1 MKSNRSEKKRI
12 VTSAAS
18 ARLRIRIA
26 VGAVILIAGTIAG
39 VVWYTGSRRPA
50 VVRGA
55 VVPVADR
62 PTFGGLAATA
72 NSRIVHEPVSA
83 EAGRI
88 VFEAQSFSDGVARF
102 YSADLDGKTVKF
114 FVLRSSDGVIR
125 SAFDA
130 CDVCYPSR
138 RGYRQEGDMMI
149 CNNCGQRFASV
160 RINVDQGGC
169 NPAPLVRTADGS
181 AIIIT
186 LADLSH
192 GRRFF

>member
-18 ARLRIRIA
+18 SLLRIRIA
-26 VGAVILIAGTIAG
+26 VGAFILIAGTIAG
-39 VVWYTGSRRPA
+39 VLWYTGSRRPA
-50 VVRGA
+50 AVRSA

-62 PTFGGLAATA
+62 PTFGGSDARA
-72 NSRIVHEPVSA
+72 NSRIAHERVSA

-102 YSADLDGKTVKF
+102 YSADLDGRAVKF
-114 FVLRSSDGVIR
+114 FILQSSDGVIR

-160 RINVDQGGC
+160 RVNVDQGGC
-169 NPAPLVRTADGS
+169 NPAPLARTSDGS
-181 AIIIT
+181 TIVIT